1 MFEIEGGMN
10 IVVELSINSVVGLTN
25 PGTMKARGKIFGEE
39 VVVLVNCGATHNF
52 ISEKLVTELKLS
64 TKETSRYG
72 VILGLGTAIKGKW
85 LYSLGVT
92 EMDGKNLTMTF
103 FHGANKVRYLVE
115 CRALEAEVILPE
127 EADAVDEEN
136 KVYLKKYRRC

>member
-72 VILGLGTAIKGKW
+72 VILGLGTAIKGKV
-85 LYSLGVT
+85 Y
-92 EMDGKNLTMTF
+92 
-103 FHGANKVRYLVE
+103 VRMWS
-115 CRALEAEVILPE
+115 
-127 EADAVDEEN
+127 
-136 KVYLKKYRRC
+136 